1 MPVDLVAIFG
11 IIFGT
16 TLIAFITGK
25 FFGVWKYWIDRKHE
39 GGTSLSSRERQQLE
53 ELEAFRQRAEK
64 RLQVLES
71 IIVEKDDVNEKPLL
85 EDQKE
90 QTRHSL
96 EDQPRL
102 KNMLRS

>member
-1 MPVDLVAIFG
+1 MPVDLIPIFG
-11 IIFGT
+11 IVFGT
-16 TLIAFITGK
+16 TLVAFITAK
-25 FFGVWKYWIDRKHE
+25 FFGVWKYWIDRKH
-39 GGTSLSSRERQQLE
+39 GGATSLSARERQQLE

-71 IIVEKDDVNEKPLL
+71 IIVEKDELEGKALL
-85 EDQKE
+85 DDQEE
-90 QTRHSL
+90 QKRHSL

>member
-1 MPVDLVAIFG
+1 MDIVAIFG
-11 IIFGT
+11 IVFGT
-16 TLIAFITGK
+16 TLIAFITAK
-25 FFGVWKYWIDRKHE
+25 FFGVWKYWIDRKHG
-39 GGTSLSSRERQQLE
+39 GGTSLSARERQQLE

-71 IIVEKDDVNEKPLL
+71 IIVEKNEMEGKPLL

-90 QTRHSL
+90 QNRHSL

>member
-1 MPVDLVAIFG
+1 MPVDLIPVVG

-16 TLIAFITGK
+16 SLVAFITAK
-25 FFGVWKYWIDRKHE
+25 FFGVWKYWIDRKH
-39 GGTSLSSRERQQLE
+39 GGGAGLSTRERQQLE

-71 IIVEKDDVNEKPLL
+71 IVVEKDELNEKPLL
-85 EDQKE
+85 ENQKE
-90 QTRHSL
+90 ETRHSL

>member
-1 MPVDLVAIFG
+1 MTDQQFVLTIITIVAATGFS
-11 IIFGT
+11 FFF
-16 TLIAFITGK
+16 LGK
-25 FFGVWKYWIDRKHE
+25 FFSIARLKIERKY
-39 GGTSLSSRERQQLE
+39 GGKNDSELNEEFERFKQH
-53 ELEAFRQRAEK
+53 AEK

-71 IIVEKDDVNEKPLL
+71 IIVEKDELNDKPLL

-90 QTRHSL
+90 QNRHSL

>member
-1 MPVDLVAIFG
+1 MDLVAIFG

-25 FFGVWKYWIDRKHE
+25 FFGIWKYWIDRKH
-39 GGTSLSSRERQQLE
+39 GGTSLSARERQQLE
-53 ELEAFRQRAEK
+53 ELEAFKQRAEK

-71 IIVEKDDVNEKPLL
+71 IAVEKDELNEKPLL
-85 EDQKE
+85 EDQKDE
-90 QTRHSL
+90 ARHSL